1 MTCKEKLIQDNPVC
15 SEAKLNHRLT
25 WDCPSWHDYAGDPVY
40 CDNGATIENCVKCW
54 EREYIEQ
61 TSTIGDIFKVYEET
75 DDGCDEEHDPVE
87 YYGKT
92 KVRKSVDILK
102 DHLKML
108 DIADERRE
116 YMTIAIE
123 CLEYLLEETV

>member
-1 MTCKEKLIQDNPVC
+1 MTYKEKLIQDNPTMD
-15 SEAKLNHRLT
+15 EEKLKHRLT
-25 WDCPSWHDYAGDPVY
+25 WDCPSWHGYEYTDPVF
-40 CDNGATIENCVKCW
+40 CDNGFTPDNCLKCW
-54 EREYIEQ
+54 DREYIEQ
-61 TSTIGDIFKVYEET
+61 TPTIGDIFKCYSEE
-75 DDGCDEEHDPVE
+75 DGCDEEHDPVE
-87 YYGKT
+87 YYGKA

-123 CLEYLLEETV
+123 CLEYMLEEK